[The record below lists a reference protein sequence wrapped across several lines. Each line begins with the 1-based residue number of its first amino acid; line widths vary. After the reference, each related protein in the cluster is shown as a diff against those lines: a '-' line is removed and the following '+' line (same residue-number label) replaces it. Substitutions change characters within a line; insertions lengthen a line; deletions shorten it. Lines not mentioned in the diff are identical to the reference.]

1 MNEFF
6 SHILAIQIHWKVKL
20 LSIFLRGK
28 LGISTCG
35 APESRFNPQPDGKFG
50 FLFLFFLSSI
60 VACRS
65 ALDPHQQAWLPE
77 QFRHQLESTDD
88 DKQCD
93 KLELVVESTSNL
105 HLLWVSGCWLL
116 CFVLGFSHSNSSFF
130 SFLFFFFNRHWK
142 CLLFCVLLIS
152 L

>member
-1 MNEFF
+1 MEAFRLTEIKYIFEWILLTYFGYPNPLEGKTLKYF
-6 SHILAIQIHWKVKL
+6 SEGETWDINMW
-20 LSIFLRGK
+20 G
-28 LGISTCG
+28 
-35 APESRFNPQPDGKFG
+35 PESRFNPQPDGKFG

-130 SFLFFFFNRHWK
+130 FSFF
-142 CLLFCVLLIS
+142 
-152 L
+152 